1 MNPRNQRNAENTP
14 AGRTL
19 AVRPATKA
27 DVHPRPSIRVGVALL
42 LAVTAGALLA
52 VLWPKMVAHTRS
64 GSNSTPQQDNAS
76 LDGVGEQSS
85 GRQVNRSSTRLSG
98 TALTTEAVAQPE
110 PTPEMRQLVDSL
122 VRLQPPNGI
131 LTDQFAT
138 GWKENLQRLVQLGP
152 VAIPAIQEF
161 LAKDLDYIFG
171 DTGRQLLGYTSARAA
186 MFDALAQIGGPG
198 AVGAMT
204 TTLQTT
210 ADPREIAL
218 LAQDLDSLEPQQH
231 HDEVLNAARQ
241 ALELASSHKH
251 DTADPAPLFEVF
263 EKYGGATMASELV
276 KSAGQWNY
284 YATMALA
291 QLPEGAGIPGLV
303 QIAEDPKATGAT
315 REAALQMLA
324 QASDNSP
331 EARAALVAQARQNV
345 ISEFAWRILAP
356 MLGGNQIGFVNSA
369 FEHPEGLPQ
378 LGGLRTTSTSD
389 NQNFFTVPGNLN
401 TKQVGQ
407 RMALMNELL
416 AATSNPEAKEL
427 LQQWKDSL
435 SARFPASVAGL

>member
-1 MNPRNQRNAENTP
+1 
-14 AGRTL
+14 
-19 AVRPATKA
+19 
-27 DVHPRPSIRVGVALL
+27 
-42 LAVTAGALLA
+42 
-52 VLWPKMVAHTRS
+52 
-64 GSNSTPQQDNAS
+64 
-76 LDGVGEQSS
+76 
-85 GRQVNRSSTRLSG
+85 
-98 TALTTEAVAQPE
+98 
-110 PTPEMRQLVDSL
+110 
-122 VRLQPPNGI
+122 
-131 LTDQFAT
+131 
-138 GWKENLQRLVQLGP
+138 
-152 VAIPAIQEF
+152 
-161 LAKDLDYIFG
+161 
-171 DTGRQLLGYTSARAA
+171 
-186 MFDALAQIGGPG
+186 
-198 AVGAMT
+198 
-204 TTLQTT
+204 
-210 ADPREIAL
+210 
-218 LAQDLDSLEPQQH
+218 
-231 HDEVLNAARQ
+231 
-241 ALELASSHKH
+241 
-251 DTADPAPLFEVF
+251 
-263 EKYGGATMASELV
+263 MASELV

-416 AATSNPEAKEL
+416 AATSNPAAKEL